1 MQLKWIWK
9 ILLLALFLLPAGSCW
24 AAQVKTVNADQAR
37 KMVAETTDLYLLDV
51 RTPQEYAE
59 VRMEDAQLVPIN
71 ELVARLDE
79 IPKTRPILVYCA
91 VGSRSSQVA
100 NYLARAGYADVS
112 NLSGG
117 IWGWQLRGYPVLKGL
132 P

>member
-1 MQLKWIWK
+1 MWK
-9 ILLLALFLLPAGSCW
+9 SLLLVLFLLPAGSCW
-24 AAQVKTVNADQAR
+24 AAQVTTVNADQAR

-51 RTPQEYAE
+51 RTSQEYAE
-59 VRMEDAQLVPIN
+59 VRMADAQLIPIN
-71 ELVARLDE
+71 ELVARIDE
-79 IPKTRPILVYCA
+79 IPRNRPILVYCA

-100 NYLARAGYADVS
+100 NYLVRVGYADVF